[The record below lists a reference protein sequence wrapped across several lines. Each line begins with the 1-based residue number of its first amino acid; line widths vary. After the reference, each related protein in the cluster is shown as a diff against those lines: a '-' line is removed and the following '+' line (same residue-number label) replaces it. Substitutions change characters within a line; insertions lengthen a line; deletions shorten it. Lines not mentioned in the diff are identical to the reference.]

1 MINDDRIHFS
11 SCCTEIAM
19 SGFCKYV
26 FVVLFQCRLSWK
38 QVLNVVDTVS
48 SVMLGTVVAFVIHA
62 SSMICSSH
70 D

>member
-1 MINDDRIHFS
+1 M
-11 SCCTEIAM
+11 TIA
-19 SGFCKYV
+19 FILAVVVLRLQCLV
-26 FVVLFQCRLSWK
+26 FVVLFQRRLSWK